1 MTDHPV
7 AQSDNWDE
15 WEVYGPSRLS
25 EEQGFAR
32 ARARAYSRYTE
43 AGVVGLT
50 RTVGGWWAV
59 LDFDPAQATLFLP
72 PCDLKVGDTVRVYV
86 GRGGRLV
93 GVDVGEVALWHLTE
107 EEVAS
112 CDPPPAPE
120 PARVDRDAKDVED
133 VEVERGKS

>member
-1 MTDHPV
+1 MDQPAAH
-7 AQSDNWDE
+7 SDSWDE
-15 WEVYGPSRLS
+15 WEVYGPHRMS

-32 ARARAYSRYTE
+32 ARARAYSRFTE
-43 AGVVGLT
+43 AEVVGVN
-50 RTVGGWWAV
+50 RVAGGWWAV
-59 LDFDPAQATLFLP
+59 LDFDSVQATLVLP
-72 PCDLKVGDTVRVYV
+72 PCDLRVGDTIRLYV

-120 PARVDRDAKDVED
+120 PARVDRDACDVHD
-133 VEVERGKS
+133 VVVEEGER